1 MEEGVSTLNI
11 IGCGRAA
18 KTLGRLWAQ
27 TEAFRIQDVL
37 TRAPAS
43 AAEAVAFVGA
53 GRAADALA
61 RMRPA
66 DVWMLGVPDT
76 VIADTGEALAASGLL
91 RAGDTVFHLSG
102 FTASSVLEPVRQVG
116 ARVASAHPVLSFA
129 DPQRAQAQFVGT
141 LIGLEGDAQLC
152 ATLEAAFGLIGGR
165 CFALSADTKPL
176 YHAGSVFASNFL
188 VVLIDAARRLYA
200 EAGVAPE
207 VAERL
212 LAPLAANTLDNA
224 LANGRAAL
232 TGPAAR
238 GDDAVVEAQGQAVA
252 GWDHDAG
259 EAYAALSRLAVRI
272 ATGRGAT

>member
-1 MEEGVSTLNI
+1 MEETVPTLNI

-27 TEAFRIQDVL
+27 TEAFEVQDVL
-37 TRAPAS
+37 TSAPAS
-43 AAEAVAFVGA
+43 AAEAVGFVGA
-53 GRAADALA
+53 GSPVDALA
-61 RMRPA
+61 RMRHA

-76 VIADTGEALAASGLL
+76 VIAETGEALAATGLL
-91 RAGDTVFHLSG
+91 RAADAVFHLSG

-116 ARVASAHPVLSFA
+116 AHVASAHPVLSFA
-129 DPQRAQAQFVGT
+129 DPQRAQAQFSGT

-152 ATLEAAFGLIGGR
+152 ATLEVAFELIGGR
-165 CFALSADTKPL
+165 CFALSANTKPL

-188 VVLIDAARRLYA
+188 VVVMDVARRLYA
-200 EAGVAPE
+200 ESGVAPE

-212 LAPLAANTLDNA
+212 LAPLATKALDNV

-238 GDDAVVEAQGQAVA
+238 GDHAVVQAQGQAVA
-252 GWDHDAG
+252 GWDDDAG

-272 ATGRGAT
+272 ASERGAT